1 MSVFVVDS
9 SVVVKWFVPEAFE
22 AEALRAR
29 DGGRPLHAPNFL
41 DVEVGSILW
50 KKVQRGEL
58 TRAGA
63 DAILAQLPGQ
73 AVTRHEAAGLLPPA
87 FEIACR
93 AGRTVYDS
101 LYVAL
106 AVQLGG
112 VMVTAD
118 EKLVNALAGTP
129 WAGSVMR
136 LHDVP

>member
-22 AEALRAR
+22 AEAVRVR
-29 DGGRPLHAPNFL
+29 DGGSPLHAPNFL
-41 DVEVGSILW
+41 DVEVGNILW

-58 TRAGA
+58 VRAGA
-63 DAILAQLPGQ
+63 DDILDQLPGQ
-73 AVTRHEAAGLLPPA
+73 AVTRHDSAALLKPA

-106 AVQLGG
+106 AEQLGG

-129 WAGSVMR
+129 WAGSVLR
-136 LHDVP
+136 LADVP

>member
-1 MSVFVVDS
+1 MSPFVVDA
-9 SVVVKWFVPEAFE
+9 SVVVKWFVPEVFE
-22 AEALRAR
+22 AEAVRVR
-29 DGGRPLHAPNFL
+29 DGGRPLHAPNFV
-41 DVEVGSILW
+41 DVEVGNILW

-58 TRAGA
+58 VRAGA

-73 AVTRHEAAGLLPPA
+73 AVTRHDSAGLLPA
-87 FEIACR
+87 ALEVACR

-129 WAGSVMR
+129 WAGSILR
-136 LHDVP
+136 LQDVP